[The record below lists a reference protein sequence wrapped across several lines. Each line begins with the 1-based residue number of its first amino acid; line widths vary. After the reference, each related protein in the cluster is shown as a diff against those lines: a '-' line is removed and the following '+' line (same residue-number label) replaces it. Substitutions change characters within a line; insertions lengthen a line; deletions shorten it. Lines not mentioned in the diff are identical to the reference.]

1 MELIL
6 NDYIIQLG
14 GKRKNSK
21 KLKRSTSFDLQK
33 EANFMKAIEI
43 YIHEHSFDI
52 FFQPLKPESPELIVP
67 AEVKLRNVNAHVE
80 EYLNNIKAV
89 RKMYQNI
96 YDRFKNIIPHT
107 DSLIYRY
114 YIFGYLIG
122 NISLSVS
129 PRIKKEWGITHELFG
144 AFYNVDLNN
153 TYCSL
158 FPDLEPNSVGNVL
171 FFTPKKGDIIL
182 ANPPY
187 VNEWINWMI
196 NKILNEWRGIAAFH
210 IVIPV
215 WDRRT
220 RRRLQMDTKYGS
232 HEIEKLIDQSTEH
245 SVIDKFEF
253 YNGIN
258 NKISYLIDPVHYI
271 KI

>member
-1 MELIL
+1 MDSIL

-14 GKRKNSK
+14 GKRKNL
-21 KLKRSTSFDLQK
+21 KLKRSISFDLQK

-43 YIHEHSFDI
+43 YIHEHNIDI
-52 FFQPLKPESPELIVP
+52 FWEPLKPSSPESLISD
-67 AEVKLRNVNAHVE
+67 EIKLRNVEAPVE

-89 RKMYQNI
+89 RKMYKNM
-96 YDRFKNIIPHT
+96 YDRFKDIIPHV

-114 YIFGYLIG
+114 YIWRSLT

-144 AFYNVDLNN
+144 AFYNVDLNK

-171 FFTPKKGDIIL
+171 FFIPKKGDIIL

-187 VNEWINWMI
+187 TVPWIKWMI
-196 NKILNEWRGIAAFH
+196 NKILNEWRGIATFH
-210 IVIPV
+210 IILPV
-215 WDRRT
+215 WDSRT
-220 RRRLQMDTKYGS
+220 RRRLQLETKHGFY
-232 HEIEKLIDQSTEH
+232 EIENLIDKSIEH

-253 YNGIN
+253 YNGID
-258 NKISYLIDPVHYI
+258 NKTSYLKDPVHYI

>member
-1 MELIL
+1 MQIKLKI
-6 NDYIIQLG
+6 
-14 GKRKNSK
+14 K

-33 EANFMKAIEI
+33 ETNFMKAVEI
-43 YIHEHSFDI
+43 YIHEHSIDI
-52 FFQPLKPESPELIVP
+52 FWEPLKPSSPKSLISD
-67 AEVKLRNVNAHVE
+67 EIKLRNVEAPVE

-89 RKMYQNI
+89 RKMYKNI
-96 YDRFKNIIPHT
+96 YDRFKDIIPHV

-114 YIFGYLIG
+114 YIWGALT

-187 VNEWINWMI
+187 TVQWITWMI
-196 NKILNEWRGIAAFH
+196 HKILNEWRGIATFH
-210 IVIPV
+210 IILPV
-215 WDRRT
+215 WDRKT
-220 RRRLQMDTKYGS
+220 RRRLQLETKHGFYD
-232 HEIEKLIDQSTEH
+232 IEKLIDQSTEH
-245 SVIDKFEF
+245 NVIDKFEF
-253 YNGIN
+253 YDGIN
-258 NKISYLIDPVHYI
+258 NKIHYLKEPVHYI